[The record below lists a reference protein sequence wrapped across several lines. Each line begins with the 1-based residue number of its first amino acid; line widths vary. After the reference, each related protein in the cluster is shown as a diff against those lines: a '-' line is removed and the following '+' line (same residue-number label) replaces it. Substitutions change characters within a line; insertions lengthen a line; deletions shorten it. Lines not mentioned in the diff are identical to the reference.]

1 MASAS
6 CCSFLKFGQPKKW
19 FRGYIVF
26 GNSVKG
32 NVYLLLWKSCFS
44 ETSSS
49 CGQKCVCE
57 TGLFGQHMAVNL
69 CLSLSLSR
77 SPHFCR
83 YAGICVHSVSLFSV
97 HVPLYSY
104 YIYICVV
111 NKIFKLIYRYIDIIL
126 IFESNLQF
134 VSVTI
139 AFYHSSNPKFFCWT
153 GKFKEHHFLSVHKTL
168 FSINNHTPHVVPFW
182 SFRFGHFSENVEK

>member
-1 MASAS
+1 MRLPVAAARSACVKRASLDNTWLSISA
-6 CCSFLKFGQPKKW
+6 
-19 FRGYIVF
+19 
-26 GNSVKG
+26 
-32 NVYLLLWKSCFS
+32 
-44 ETSSS
+44 
-49 CGQKCVCE
+49 
-57 TGLFGQHMAVNL
+57 
-69 CLSLSLSR
+69 SLSLSR

-83 YAGICVHSVSLFSV
+83 SVGICVHSVSLFSV

-104 YIYICVV
+104 YIYIYIYVV
-111 NKIFKLIYRYIDIIL
+111 NKIFKLTNRYIDIIL

-134 VSVTI
+134 VSVTN

-153 GKFKEHHFLSVHKTL
+153 GKFKENHFLSVHKTL